1 MEIKT
6 KSFDCVE
13 MKHEGALKVQSEIS
27 TLDLE
32 RELAYWQR
40 GTDELRARQ
49 RARQAAVNTEAARAY
64 DYQTNGSR

>member
-13 MKHEGALKVQSEIS
+13 MKHEGALTVQSEIS
-27 TLDLE
+27 ALDLE
-32 RELAYWQR
+32 QELAYWGR

-49 RARQAAVNTEAARAY
+49 KALQTASKTET
-64 DYQTNGSR
+64 DHPLPSLSRV

>member
-49 RARQAAVNTEAARAY
+49 RALQNAGKVEA
-64 DYQTNGSR
+64 DYSIPSLTR